1 MSTDSK
7 TPENLRDAPV
17 ITVFGVGGGGSNAI
31 DNMITSNLQG
41 VNFIVANTDA
51 QALSMSLAK
60 DKIQL
65 GESTMGAGADPSVGA
80 AAAEKSYDEIKNK
93 IENSNMIF
101 IAAGMGGG
109 TGTGA
114 APVVARIAKELG
126 ILTVA
131 VVTKPFTLEGG
142 QRMKIAEA
150 GIEELQKYVDTVII
164 IPNQYLFRVSNQVT
178 TFVEAFKM
186 ADTVLTDA
194 VTNMTNLINL
204 PGLINLDFADV
215 VTIIKKGG
223 KSMMGTGEASGED
236 RAIKAAET
244 AISNPLLDNS
254 SIKKAKGV
262 LIHITGGNDMTLMEV
277 DEAVNHIRKEIDDDD
292 SSIIFGATFNPD
304 LQGKIKISVVAS
316 SISNQL
322 PEDKKSVNDTNEDA
336 NEDTNADAYSV
347 NFEHAKA
354 SELNSNVVD
363 HSLANATNAANDTIN
378 HQLHKD
384 NSLSSLYSSSTMQ
397 LEGAPTKTRMSI
409 FARMWRSIKSDY
421 STIKDK
427 ESENQEFIKVEAEEN
442 IYEIPT
448 FLRKNKK

>member
-1 MSTDSK
+1 MSADLQ
-7 TPENLRDAPV
+7 TPEKLTGAPV
-17 ITVFGVGGGGSNAI
+17 ITVFGVGGGGSNAV

-41 VNFIVANTDA
+41 VTFIVANTDA
-51 QALSMSLAK
+51 QALNMSLAEN
-60 DKIQL
+60 KIQL
-65 GESTMGAGADPSVGA
+65 GKSTMGAGADPNVGA
-80 AAAEKSYDEIKNK
+80 AAAEESADEIKRH

-142 QRMKIAEA
+142 QRMRIAEA
-150 GIEELQKYVDTVII
+150 GIEELQKNVDTVII
-164 IPNQYLFRVSNQVT
+164 IPNQYLFRVSNHIT
-178 TFVEAFKM
+178 TFIEAFKM

-194 VTNMTNLINL
+194 VTNMTSLINL

-223 KSMMGTGEASGED
+223 RSMMGTGEASGED
-236 RAIKAAET
+236 RAIKAAEI

-254 SIKKAKGV
+254 SIRKAEGV
-262 LIHITGGNDMTLMEV
+262 LIHIIGGNDLTLMEV
-277 DEAVNHIRKEIDDDD
+277 DEAVNRIRKEIDDDE
-292 SSIIFGATFNPD
+292 SRIIFGATFNPD
-304 LQGKIKISVVAS
+304 LQGKIKISVIAS
-316 SISNQL
+316 SICNQL
-322 PEDKKSVNDTNEDA
+322 SEEKKSAE
-336 NEDTNADAYSV
+336 NAENTDLVDDSSMECIKTDEADKF
-347 NFEHAKA
+347 NA
-354 SELNSNVVD
+354 SELNCNMTHDSFNANVTKNSGVINNKSQKD
-363 HSLANATNAANDTIN
+363 DGLSL
-378 HQLHKD
+378 LH
-384 NSLSSLYSSSTMQ
+384 SSSIRQ
-397 LEGAPTKTRMSI
+397 LEEPQTKPKMSI

-421 STIKDK
+421 PTAKASDDND
-427 ESENQEFIKVEAEEN
+427 SQVASDGN